1 MKRIL
6 KTIPLM
12 LCIAMSLL
20 VSGCFVNSDFDEK
33 NIETYNSA
41 VLEELDDSN
50 PYWVDKTKLSE
61 SYLVQGMSSDGNSF
75 DSRGSCRDITAR
87 TVVITVLYDCLDGT
101 WDINE
106 DSAMLDR
113 YLYNMYIATEWMKQ
127 QTASYGYDNSYYYF
141 NWKVYPNLVYHG
153 SVDLSMKDAKAK
165 KEIQREYAMQFDV
178 DRIMQDYNARNV
190 AFFFLYKTDTSNEVR
205 AVTHNAL
212 VAFDAPYKFEYV
224 DLPMFYKGEYEPPSV
239 YAHEFLHLFGAQD
252 LYRGGDLITQ
262 EYADYQNLSKTND
275 IMRIQYDINTAEYR
289 YDRIT
294 NEFSEIDAYYTFL
307 ANSSDDVK
315 HWDLGERM

>member
-6 KTIPLM
+6 KTMSLM
-12 LCIAMSLL
+12 LCAAMSLL

-61 SYLVQGMSSDGNSF
+61 SYLVQGMYSDGYSF
-75 DSRGSCRDITAR
+75 GSRGCCSDITAR
-87 TVVITVLYDCLDGT
+87 TVVITVLYDSLDGV
-101 WDINE
+101 WDLNK
-106 DSAMLDR
+106 DSGMLDR

-165 KEIQREYAMQFDV
+165 KEIQREFAMQFDV
-178 DRIMQDYNARNV
+178 DRIMEDYNARNV

-262 EYADYQNLSKTND
+262 EYADYQKLTKTND
-275 IMRIQYDINTAEYR
+275 IMRIQYDINTGEYR

-307 ANSSDDVK
+307 TNNSEDVK
-315 HWDLGERM
+315 HWGLGERM